1 MRLLSALRRALSSS
15 TFEIAAVTGLE
26 RASAAEASTPGAP
39 AVSAMVLS
47 YNPRLLVGVAVLSL
61 VVAGLILAAYLLRKP
76 PPAAEPPPP
85 SKLLEPQSVEELT
98 AERQQLLESIAQL
111 DDRYSA
117 GELDQERYQS
127 LRAAQKRSLLLV
139 SQRLTAQSHSAPE
152 PAQAADN
159 PEQATA

>member
-1 MRLLSALRRALSSS
+1 
-15 TFEIAAVTGLE
+15 
-26 RASAAEASTPGAP
+26 
-39 AVSAMVLS
+39 MVLS

-85 SKLLEPQSVEELT
+85 AKLLEPQSVEELT

-111 DDRYSA
+111 DDRHAA

-139 SQRLTAQSHSAPE
+139 SQRLMAQSHSTPA